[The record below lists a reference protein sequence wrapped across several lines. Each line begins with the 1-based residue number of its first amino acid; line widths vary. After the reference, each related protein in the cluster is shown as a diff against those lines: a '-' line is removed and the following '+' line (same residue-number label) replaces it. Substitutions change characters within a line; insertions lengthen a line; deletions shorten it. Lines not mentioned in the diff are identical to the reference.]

1 MGNIENQ
8 QNWAQ
13 KDTKFSKITQAQ
25 VESITPTAQLIN
37 SLKSLMTPKEIIEKT
52 EFERPRVIHPS
63 LYPDF
68 ASLLS
73 DREEIRNLR
82 LLPAKS
88 EEEYQR
94 YHSYSQQELTSL
106 VTQSIGKNRL
116 VYALNQFP
124 YLMPDDTEQG
134 IVWIG
139 KKTVKDEQT
148 IGFIAQLMV
157 HMEKTTDEV
166 ILYERPLLT
175 ESKLV
180 RGTIPSYRHIHMWLK
195 V

>member
-8 QNWAQ
+8 QHWAQ
-13 KDTKFSKITQAQ
+13 KDTNFSRITQAQ
-25 VESITPTAQLIN
+25 VEAITPPSELID

-52 EFERPRVIHPS
+52 EFDRPRVIHPS
-63 LYPDF
+63 LYPNF

-73 DREEIRNLR
+73 DREEIRNLK

-94 YHSYSQQELTSL
+94 YHTYSQLELTSL
-106 VTQSIGKNRL
+106 VTQTIGRNHL

-124 YLMPDDTEQG
+124 YLMPHDTEQG

-139 KKTVKDEQT
+139 KKTVRDEQI
-148 IGFIAQLMV
+148 IGFISRLMI

-180 RGTIPSYRHIHMWLK
+180 RGTIPAYRHIHMWSK
-195 V
+195 K